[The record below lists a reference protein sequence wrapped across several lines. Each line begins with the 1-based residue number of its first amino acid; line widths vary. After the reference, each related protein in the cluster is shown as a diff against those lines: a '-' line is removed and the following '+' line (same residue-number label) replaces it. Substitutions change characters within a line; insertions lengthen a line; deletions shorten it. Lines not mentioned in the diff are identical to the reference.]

1 MNISVVCCVY
11 NTKNFER
18 DLKPSLEKQIKK
30 TQNIF
35 LYNTENNYGVPTIL
49 NYGKKQTDGDIVVYL
64 HEDIVLDEKWV
75 EGVYSKIEELNKV
88 DKNWGVLGVAGV
100 TASGQSHF
108 RVQDPGGK
116 WVSGT
121 CPSRVQTIDECC
133 LIVNKYSGLGFD
145 ERYTNHFYG
154 ADICMQATSK
164 GFNNYIIDCFL
175 KHSSRGSRNEQFM
188 LEGKVFMDKWREFL
202 KGKTVYLTTGEFRFK
217 DNHHKVYGL

>member
-35 LYNTENNYGVPTIL
+35 LYNTENNYGVPSVL
-49 NYGKKQTDGDIVVYL
+49 NYGVTQATGDIIVFV
-64 HEDIVLDEKWV
+64 HEDIVLDENWIVNLENRV
-75 EGVYSKIEELNKV
+75 EEIEKF
-88 DKNWGVLGVAGV
+88 DPAWGVLGVAGRGFKGEGAV
-100 TASGQSHF
+100 RF
-108 RVQDPGGK
+108 QDPGGK
-116 WVSGT
+116 WVSGK
-121 CPSRVQTIDECC
+121 CPARVQTLDECC
-133 LIVNKYSGLGFD
+133 LIIKKGKGLSFD
-145 ERYTNHFYG
+145 ERFQYHFYG
-154 ADICMQATSK
+154 ADICLQSTSK
-164 GFNNYIIDCFL
+164 GFNTYVVDCFL
-175 KHSSRGSRNEQFM
+175 KHTSRGSRNKQFM